1 MRFGVVIPTYDDFAD
16 PDVLRQLICEAEALN
31 YDSAWFGDHI
41 VVPGY
46 AVRQT
51 DSQWY
56 EALSCAL
63 FGMGLTSRIAFGT
76 DVLVAPYR
84 SPILLAKMAAT
95 AAELSGGRLALG
107 LGVGYLKGE
116 FEALGIPPFNRRGHV
131 TDEYLRV
138 MRLLLRSNGPVSY
151 AGEWIK
157 FHDVHF
163 GPVPAKAPPLLVGGN
178 HDRAIE
184 RAARLGDGWHPLFI
198 SPERYA
204 EGRARIEA
212 IRAREGLTS
221 RPFTY
226 SYSCPQTRLLERGEP
241 PPAVFVQKLDAPSDY
256 DYVPDPGRTPDGR
269 QRFIGTAEQLR
280 DDIEAFAAAGAD
292 QIVLRFAMP
301 HDPVELIRA
310 QWREFSTQV
319 LPTTRAI

>member
-1 MRFGVVIPTYDDFAD
+1 MRFGVVVPTYNDFASSE
-16 PDVLRQLICEAEALN
+16 VLRRLILEAEALN
-31 YDSAWFGDHI
+31 YDSVWFGDHI
-41 VVPGY
+41 VVPSY

-51 DSQWY
+51 DQRWY
-56 EALSCAL
+56 EALSCAM
-63 FGMGLTSRIAFGT
+63 FGMGLTRRIGFGT

-95 AAELSGGRLALG
+95 ASELSGGRLTLG

-116 FEALGIPPFNRRGHV
+116 FEALGIPPFNRRGDV
-131 TDEYLRV
+131 TDEYMRV
-138 MRLLLRSNGPVSY
+138 MRLLLESHGPVSHQ
-151 AGEWIK
+151 GEWIK

-163 GPVPAKAPPLLVGGN
+163 GPVPARAPPLLVGGN
-178 HDRAIE
+178 HERALE

-204 EGRARIEA
+204 AGRARIEA
-212 IRAREGLTS
+212 ARVRERLTA

-226 SYSCPQTRLLERGEP
+226 SYSCPQTRLLARGEP
-241 PPAVFVQKLDAPSDY
+241 APAAFVQKHDAPSDY
-256 DYVPDPGRTPDGR
+256 DYIPEPGRAPDGR

-280 DDIEAFAAAGAD
+280 EDIQAFAAAGAE

-301 HDPVELIRA
+301 HDPVELLVA
-310 QWREFSTQV
+310 QWREFRAQV
-319 LPTTRAI
+319 LPWSSAG